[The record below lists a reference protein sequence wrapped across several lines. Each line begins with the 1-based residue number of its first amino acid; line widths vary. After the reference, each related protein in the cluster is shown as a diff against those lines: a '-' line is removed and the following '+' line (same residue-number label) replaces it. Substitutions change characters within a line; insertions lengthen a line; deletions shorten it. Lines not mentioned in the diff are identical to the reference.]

1 MPLGDWQF
9 WIVSVLGLAGLAFV
23 LKMFLPRKRR
33 GACSGCGT
41 GPIARRR
48 AGRTTLTIEKRP
60 LS

>member
-9 WIVSVLGLAGLAFV
+9 WIVSVLGLAGLAYV
-23 LKMFLPRKRR
+23 LKMFLPRKRK
-33 GACSGCGT
+33 ACSGCGP